1 MGISDV
7 LSEKG
12 LPANVLA
19 ERSVLGAVLMDGAA
33 FNHAAE
39 VLRPEDFH
47 LDSHRKIFRAMRE
60 LSQANRA
67 IDFITLGE
75 ALERTSELEMVG
87 GHAYLI
93 SLTDGLPRSV
103 NVEHY
108 ARIVKDRSLLRQL
121 LGVANEIAT
130 ECLAGTEESASI
142 LERAQKLI
150 FDVAEERVKEG
161 LTSVAEITGPLL
173 ERIDAMHGQEITGL
187 KTGFNALDQLTAGM
201 HPADLII
208 IAARPSMGKTSF
220 SMNIVENVC
229 LAGDKT
235 AAVFSLEMSKVQL
248 VLRMLCSTARVN
260 AHRMRMGFLDRDDI
274 ERLTEA
280 AARLAQTKIYI
291 DDTAGIDITTLRA
304 KCRRLKAEHNLD
316 LVMIDY
322 LQLMG
327 STSRMENRNL
337 EISAISR
344 GLKGL
349 AKELNVPVI
358 ALSQL
363 SRASEQRKGEHR
375 PILSDLRESGSIE
388 QDADVVAFI
397 YRDEVYNRDSEDK
410 GKAEIIVAKQRNGPT
425 DTVKLAFLRDFTRFE
440 NLAEE
445 ETGYFQ

>member
-1 MGISDV
+1 MGISEV

-19 ERSVLGAVLMDGAA
+19 ERSVLGAILMDGAA

-39 VLRPEDFH
+39 VLHPEDFH

-60 LSQANRA
+60 LSQASRA

-121 LGVANEIAT
+121 LAAANEIAT
-130 ECLAGTEESASI
+130 ECLAGTEDSASI
-142 LERAQKLI
+142 LDRAQKMI
-150 FDVAEERVKEG
+150 FEVAEERVKEG

-173 ERIDAMHGQEITGL
+173 ARLDAMHGQEITGL
-187 KTGFNALDQLTAGM
+187 KTGFDALDQLTAGM

-208 IAARPSMGKTSF
+208 IAARPSMGKTSL

-229 LAGDKT
+229 LADNKT

-280 AARLAQTKIYI
+280 AGRLAQTRVYI

-327 STSRMENRNL
+327 SSSRVENRNL

-388 QDADVVAFI
+388 QDADLVAFI
-397 YRDEVYNRDSEDK
+397 YRDEIYNRDSEDK

-445 ETGYFQ
+445 SSGYFQ

>member
-1 MGISDV
+1 MGISEV

-47 LDSHRKIFRAMRE
+47 LDSHRKIYRAMRE
-60 LSQANRA
+60 LSQVNRA

-121 LGVANEIAT
+121 LAVANEIAT

-142 LERAQKLI
+142 LDRAQKLI

-173 ERIDAMHGQEITGL
+173 DRLDAMHGQEITGL
-187 KTGFNALDQLTAGM
+187 KTGFHALDQLTAGM

-208 IAARPSMGKTSF
+208 IAARPSMGKTSL

-229 LAGDKT
+229 LAENKT

-280 AARLAQTKIYI
+280 AARLAQTSVYI

-304 KCRRLKAEHNLD
+304 KCRRLKAERGLD

-322 LQLMG
+322 MQLMG
-327 STSRMENRNL
+327 STSRVENRNL

-440 NLAEE
+440 SLAEE

>member
-1 MGISDV
+1 MGISEV

-19 ERSVLGAVLMDGAA
+19 ERSVLGAILMDGAA

-39 VLRPEDFH
+39 VLHPEDFH

-60 LSQANRA
+60 LSQASRA

-121 LGVANEIAT
+121 LAAANEIAT
-130 ECLAGTEESASI
+130 ECLAGTEDSASI
-142 LERAQKLI
+142 LDRAQKMI
-150 FDVAEERVKEG
+150 FEVAEERVKEG

-173 ERIDAMHGQEITGL
+173 ARLDAMHGQEITGL
-187 KTGFNALDQLTAGM
+187 KTGFDALDQLTAGM

-208 IAARPSMGKTSF
+208 IAARPSMGKTSL

-229 LAGDKT
+229 LADNKT

-280 AARLAQTKIYI
+280 AGRLAQTNVYI

-327 STSRMENRNL
+327 SSSRVENRNL

-388 QDADVVAFI
+388 QDADLVAFI
-397 YRDEVYNRDSEDK
+397 YRDEIYNRDSEDK

-440 NLAEE
+440 NLADEGS
-445 ETGYFQ
+445 GYFQ

>member
-1 MGISDV
+1 MGISEV

-12 LPANVLA
+12 LPANALA
-19 ERSVLGAVLMDGAA
+19 ERSVLGAILMDGVA

-75 ALERTSELEMVG
+75 ALERTNELEMVG

-121 LGVANEIAT
+121 LAAANEIAT
-130 ECLAGTEESASI
+130 ECLAGTDDSAAI
-142 LERAQKLI
+142 LDRAQKMI
-150 FDVAEERVKEG
+150 FEVAEERVKEG

-173 ERIDAMHGQEITGL
+173 KRIDAMHGQEITGL

-201 HPADLII
+201 NPADLVI

-220 SMNIVENVC
+220 SMNIVENIC
-229 LAGDKT
+229 LADNKT

-280 AARLAQTKIYI
+280 AARLAQTSVYI

-304 KCRRLKAEHNLD
+304 KCRRLKAERGLD

-327 STSRMENRNL
+327 SSSRMENRNL
-337 EISAISR
+337 EISTISR

-397 YRDEVYNRDSEDK
+397 YRDEVYNRDSDDK

-445 ETGYFQ
+445 DTGYFQ